1 MEKKPLNRVRRD
13 EKLTAA
19 QISRDEEIRRKV
31 EAEFPPLEADFPP
44 PPPMDPLLPEQQ
56 EELDRRAAELDA
68 NPGLAMSWDEFQSRV
83 TGKS

>member
-19 QISRDEEIRRKV
+19 QIARDKEIRRKA